1 MDMNNMN
8 TIIKWYDSDT
18 TDSIYIAAN
27 AYGLNINA
35 ATIKRIDNNTI
46 SVEISGKT
54 EDVERFLEDLEEGDV
69 DPFDNATRDM
79 SDNEYLEWLS
89 KELQN
94 YGKLFIPM
102 FYPEEDDEDV

>member
-1 MDMNNMN
+1 MN
-8 TIIKWYDSDT
+8 TSEIIEWYDPDT

-27 AYGLNINA
+27 EYDLTINDS
-35 ATIKRIDNNTI
+35 TISRIDSNTI

-69 DPFDNATRDM
+69 DPFDSTRDM

-89 KELQN
+89 KELQK
-94 YGKLFIPM
+94 YGKLFVPK
-102 FYPEEDDEDV
+102 FYPEEDDEDA

>member
-1 MDMNNMN
+1 MNMN
-8 TIIKWYDSDT
+8 KIIEWYDSDT

-27 AYGLNINA
+27 AYGLTVND
-35 ATIKRIDNNTI
+35 ATIKQIDNNTI

-69 DPFDNATRDM
+69 DPFDSTRDM

-89 KELQN
+89 NELQK
-94 YGKLFIPM
+94 YGKLFIPT
-102 FYPEEDDEDV
+102 FSSEEDDEDA

>member
-1 MDMNNMN
+1 MDMNIMN
-8 TIIKWYDSDT
+8 TTIEWYDSDT

-27 AYGLNINA
+27 AYDLTINDS
-35 ATIKRIDNNTI
+35 TISRIDSNTI
-46 SVEISGKT
+46 SVEISGKP

-69 DPFDNATRDM
+69 DPFDSTRDM

-89 KELQN
+89 KELQK